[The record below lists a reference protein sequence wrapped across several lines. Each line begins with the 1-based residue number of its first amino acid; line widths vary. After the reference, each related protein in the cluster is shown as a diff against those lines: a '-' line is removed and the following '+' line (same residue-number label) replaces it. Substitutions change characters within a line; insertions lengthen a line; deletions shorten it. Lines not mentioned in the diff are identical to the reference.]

1 MTKKMKRY
9 QAIEG
14 DYVGRVGWGEATKYG
29 TVMFYPDGGAPYRVC
44 LSNDEVVEIR
54 EEVAR

>member
-1 MTKKMKRY
+1 MKMKRY
-9 QAIEG
+9 QVIEG
-14 DYVGRVGWGEATKYG
+14 DYAGRVGYGEATIYG

-44 LSNDEVVEIR
+44 LSNDKVVEIR